1 MSKMELIPKQLI
13 SDYIIHNETM
23 KYGTFD
29 DEEFEKNITDENITP
44 EILNDNINKLI
55 SSTDIF
61 IDKFLNLIK
70 TNKLGINEYLT
81 KFNMKTLEYIIVS
94 KGFKQMLKELKKKLN
109 VEKIESENL
118 ELNFGAFIIDYKS
131 GEYKSIFEAQFPNGS
146 EEYSQLKKK
155 VEEIFSYIEKIR
167 NSKEEIGIIHLNLM
181 VRYLDISI
189 NKIIKELDL
198 IAELQ
203 KMKSKSENQILSA
216 LVLIKR
222 LLTFPF
228 SLLNSF
234 LLSSKDICNIPEKS
248 KEWDEIKKITFRV
261 NSKEDEKIKE
271 ILKNGNESQ
280 SYILSVFYDS
290 FTQKNAVKKVFTAI
304 NQGIHLK
311 LSKEA
316 KDIHFKKARLNLKPQ
331 LLMDVLRMQK
341 NKLLK
346 KLLIQTYPSV
356 TFRRKLYLK
365 KEFKEINVN
374 YIDELLDFLNGK
386 INSKNGNNSMENLI
400 EMSEENKNKPLYY
413 EKIEKNEKKNY
424 VSTRL
429 FNYSEFVFK
438 KDIDKKKSLLK
449 SIKNPF
455 SNKKNEVSHNDTL
468 FIHIHGGAYV
478 GGSTFQQENYLRE
491 WCKKLQMPFI
501 GIDYGLSPMHQ
512 YPDPVNDC
520 FQAYMW
526 ILKNAKEELNMDIK
540 NIIIS
545 GDSAGGCMVL
555 STVFLLI
562 TISHYENVKIKLPD
576 LILIEYPT
584 TYSGE
589 DNVTNSLILSIKDL
603 VFDPTILK
611 YVRDAYVGSY
621 QNMNDPF
628 LNPIKADERILKY
641 LPRTRIFFGSTDP
654 LRDDSIRIL
663 YPISKV
669 QGLDVIGYE
678 FYNYWHAFNGITP
691 KDLRKMPWDFVFA
704 EVEEFLK
711 KDKEEKKE

>member
-1 MSKMELIPKQLI
+1 MELIPKTLR
-13 SDYIIHNETM
+13 DNYIIHNETM
-23 KYGTFD
+23 KYSTFD
-29 DEEFEKNITDENITP
+29 DEEFEKNITDENIT
-44 EILNDNINKLI
+44 EQILIDNINKLENTI
-55 SSTDIF
+55 NLF
-61 IDKFLNLIK
+61 IEHFFNLIK
-70 TNKLGINEYLT
+70 DNKLGINEYLK
-81 KFNMKTLEYIIVS
+81 KFDMKTLEYIIVA
-94 KGFKQMLKELKKKLN
+94 KAFNLLLKELKIKLN
-109 VEKIESENL
+109 DENTKQDNIGY
-118 ELNFGAFIIDYKS
+118 NFDSFIKDYKEGEFTKFFII
-131 GEYKSIFEAQFPNGS
+131 QFPEPS
-146 EEYSQLKKK
+146 EEYSELKKK
-155 VEEIFSYIEKIR
+155 IETIFNYIERVR
-167 NSKEEIGIIHLNLM
+167 NSKAKIGLIHLNLM
-181 VRYLDISI
+181 IRYINIFS
-189 NKIIKELDL
+189 NKIINEIFIISD
-198 IAELQ
+198 LQ
-203 KMKSKSENQILSA
+203 KMKSESENRILSA

-222 LLTFPF
+222 ILTYPF
-228 SLLNSF
+228 SVFNSF
-234 LLSSKDICNIPEKS
+234 LLSSEDICNIPENS
-248 KEWDEIKKITFRV
+248 KEWDNIKKITFRV
-261 NSKEDEKIKE
+261 NSKEDDKIRQL
-271 ILKNGNESQ
+271 LKDGNESQ
-280 SYILSVFYDS
+280 SYILSVFYDTFS
-290 FTQKNAVKKVFTAI
+290 QKNKIKKVFTAI

-316 KDIHFKKARLNLKPQ
+316 KEIHFKKARLNFHPK
-331 LLMDVLRMQK
+331 LLVDVLKMQK

-346 KLLIQTYPSV
+346 KVMTQTYPNV

-365 KEFKEINVN
+365 KEYKEINVN
-374 YIDELLDFLNGK
+374 YINELLDFLNGK
-386 INSKNGNNSMENLI
+386 INAKAQINSVESLI

-413 EKIEKNEKKNY
+413 EKIEKEEKKNY

-429 FNYSEFVFK
+429 FNYSEIIFK
-438 KDIDKKKSLLK
+438 KDMDKKKSILK
-449 SIKNPF
+449 NIKNPF
-455 SNKKNEVSHNDTL
+455 SNKKNEVINHDTL

-491 WCKKLQMPFI
+491 WSKKLQMPFI

-512 YPDPVNDC
+512 YPEPINDC
-520 FQAYMW
+520 FQSYMW

-555 STVFLLI
+555 SLVFVLI
-562 TISHYENVKIKLPD
+562 TINQYENVKIKLPD

-621 QNMNDPF
+621 KNMNDPF

-669 QGLDVIGYE
+669 KGLDVRGYE
-678 FYNYWHAFNGITP
+678 FYNYWHAFNGINP
-691 KDLRKMPWDFVFA
+691 KDLRKMPWDFVFT
-704 EVEEFLK
+704 EVEEFLIMK
-711 KDKEEKKE
+711 RPE

>member
-118 ELNFGAFIIDYKS
+118 ELNFGSFIIDYKS

-290 FTQKNAVKKVFTAI
+290 YTQKNTVKKVFTAI

>member
-1 MSKMELIPKQLI
+1 MDSIPKELV
-13 SDYIIHNETM
+13 SNYIIHNETM
-23 KYGTFD
+23 KYATFD
-29 DEEFEKNITDENITP
+29 DEEFEKNITDENIT
-44 EILNDNINKLI
+44 EQTLIDNLNKLEATI
-55 SSTDIF
+55 DTL
-61 IDKFLNLIK
+61 IDKFSFLIK

-81 KFNMKTLEYIIVS
+81 KFDMATLEYIIIP
-94 KGFKQMLKELKKKLN
+94 KCFKLIIKELRIKLNTNTQEKNDELNLEKILSEYKNGEYKTNFQKQFTENSEKYNELKKR
-109 VEKIESENL
+109 IE
-118 ELNFGAFIIDYKS
+118 D
-131 GEYKSIFEAQFPNGS
+131 
-146 EEYSQLKKK
+146 
-155 VEEIFSYIEKIR
+155 IFSYVEKIR
-167 NSKEEIGIIHLNLM
+167 NSKEKIGLIHLNLM
-181 VRYLDISI
+181 IRYINI
-189 NKIIKELDL
+189 YTNKIINQLNVINDFE
-198 IAELQ
+198 
-203 KMKSKSENQILSA
+203 KMKSSSENQILTA

-222 LLTFPF
+222 VLTFPF
-228 SLLNSF
+228 SLFNSF
-234 LLSSKDICNIPEKS
+234 SLSSEDICNIPEKS
-248 KEWDEIKKITFRV
+248 EEWDRIKKFTFRV
-261 NSKEDEKIKE
+261 NSKDDDKIKQL
-271 ILKNGNESQ
+271 LKDGNESQ

-290 FTQKNAVKKVFTAI
+290 FTQKNTVKKVFTAI

-316 KDIHFKKARLNLKPQ
+316 RDIHFKKARLNLRPQ
-331 LLMDVLRMQK
+331 LLMDVLKMQK

-346 KLLIQTYPSV
+346 KLMIQTYPSV

-365 KEFKEINVN
+365 KEYKKIDVN
-374 YIDELLDFLNGK
+374 YINELLDFLNGK
-386 INSKNGNNSMENLI
+386 KNAKSENNLENLLDI
-400 EMSEENKNKPLYY
+400 SEENKDKPLYY
-413 EKIEKNEKKNY
+413 EKIEKQEKKNY

-429 FNYSEFVFK
+429 FNYSEIIFK

-455 SNKKNEVSHNDTL
+455 SGKKPELANSDTL

-491 WCKKLQMPFI
+491 WAKKLEMPFI

-512 YPDPVNDC
+512 YPEPIDDC

-555 STVFLLI
+555 SLVFILI
-562 TISHYENVKIKLPD
+562 VINQYENVKIKLPD

-603 VFDPTILK
+603 VFDATILK
-611 YVRDAYVGSY
+611 YVRDCYVGDY
-621 QNMNDPF
+621 KNMQDPF

-641 LPRTRIFFGSTDP
+641 LPRTRVFFGSTDP

-669 QGLDVIGYE
+669 EGLDVRGYE
-678 FYNYWHAFNGITP
+678 FYNYWHAFNAISP
-691 KDLRKMPWDFVFA
+691 KFLRKMPWDFIFT

-711 KDKEEKKE
+711 VQKEKNKEQQK

>member
-1 MSKMELIPKQLI
+1 MDSIPKELV
-13 SDYIIHNETM
+13 SNYIIHNETM
-23 KYGTFD
+23 KYATFD
-29 DEEFEKNITDENITP
+29 DEEFEKNITDENIT
-44 EILNDNINKLI
+44 EQTLIDNLNKLEATI
-55 SSTDIF
+55 DTL
-61 IDKFLNLIK
+61 IDKFSFLIK

-81 KFNMKTLEYIIVS
+81 KFDMATLEYIIIP
-94 KGFKQMLKELKKKLN
+94 KCFKLIIKELRIKLNTNTQEKNDELNLEKILSEYKNGEYKTNFEKQFTENSEKYNELKKR
-109 VEKIESENL
+109 IE
-118 ELNFGAFIIDYKS
+118 D
-131 GEYKSIFEAQFPNGS
+131 
-146 EEYSQLKKK
+146 
-155 VEEIFSYIEKIR
+155 IFSYVEKIR
-167 NSKEEIGIIHLNLM
+167 NSKEKIGLIHLNLM
-181 VRYLDISI
+181 IRYI
-189 NKIIKELDL
+189 NIYTTKIINQLNVINDFE
-198 IAELQ
+198 
-203 KMKSKSENQILSA
+203 KMKSSSENQILTA

-222 LLTFPF
+222 VLTFPF
-228 SLLNSF
+228 SLFNSF
-234 LLSSKDICNIPEKS
+234 SLSSEDICNIPEKS
-248 KEWDEIKKITFRV
+248 EEWDRIKKFTFRV
-261 NSKEDEKIKE
+261 NSKDDDKIKQL
-271 ILKNGNESQ
+271 LKDGNESQ

-290 FTQKNAVKKVFTAI
+290 FTQKNTVKKVFTAI

-316 KDIHFKKARLNLKPQ
+316 RDIHFKKARLNLRPQ
-331 LLMDVLRMQK
+331 LLMDVLKMQK

-346 KLLIQTYPSV
+346 KLMIQTYPSV

-365 KEFKEINVN
+365 KEYKKIDVN
-374 YIDELLDFLNGK
+374 YINELLDFLNGK
-386 INSKNGNNSMENLI
+386 KNAKSENNLENLLDI
-400 EMSEENKNKPLYY
+400 SEENKDKPLYY
-413 EKIEKNEKKNY
+413 EKIEKQEKKNY

-429 FNYSEFVFK
+429 FNYSEIIFK

-455 SNKKNEVSHNDTL
+455 SGKKPELANSDTL

-491 WCKKLQMPFI
+491 WAKKLEMPFI

-512 YPDPVNDC
+512 YPEPIDDC

-555 STVFLLI
+555 SLVFILI
-562 TISHYENVKIKLPD
+562 VINQYENVKIKLPD

-603 VFDPTILK
+603 VFDATILK
-611 YVRDAYVGSY
+611 YVRDCYVGDY
-621 QNMNDPF
+621 KNMQDPF
-628 LNPIKADERILKY
+628 LNPIRADERILKY
-641 LPRTRIFFGSTDP
+641 LPRTRVFFGSTDP

-669 QGLDVIGYE
+669 EGLDVRGYE
-678 FYNYWHAFNGITP
+678 FYNYWHAFNAISP
-691 KDLRKMPWDFVFA
+691 KFLRKMPWDFIFT

-711 KDKEEKKE
+711 VQKEKNKEQQK

>member
-1 MSKMELIPKQLI
+1 MDSIPKELV
-13 SDYIIHNETM
+13 SNYIIHNETM
-23 KYGTFD
+23 KYATFD
-29 DEEFEKNITDENITP
+29 DEEFEKNITDENIT
-44 EILNDNINKLI
+44 EQTLIDNLNKLEATI
-55 SSTDIF
+55 DTL
-61 IDKFLNLIK
+61 IDKFSFLIK

-81 KFNMKTLEYIIVS
+81 KFDMATLEYIIIP
-94 KGFKQMLKELKKKLN
+94 KCFKLIIKELRIKLNTNTQEKNDELNLEKILSEYKNGEYKTNFQKQFTENSEKYNELKKR
-109 VEKIESENL
+109 IE
-118 ELNFGAFIIDYKS
+118 D
-131 GEYKSIFEAQFPNGS
+131 
-146 EEYSQLKKK
+146 
-155 VEEIFSYIEKIR
+155 IFSYVEKIR
-167 NSKEEIGIIHLNLM
+167 NSKEKIGLIHLNLM
-181 VRYLDISI
+181 IRYINI
-189 NKIIKELDL
+189 YTNKIINQLNVINDFE
-198 IAELQ
+198 
-203 KMKSKSENQILSA
+203 KMKSSSENQILTA

-222 LLTFPF
+222 VLTFPF
-228 SLLNSF
+228 SLFNSF
-234 LLSSKDICNIPEKS
+234 SLSSEDICNIPEKS
-248 KEWDEIKKITFRV
+248 VEWDRIKKFTFRV
-261 NSKEDEKIKE
+261 NSKDDDKIKQL
-271 ILKNGNESQ
+271 LKDGNESQ

-290 FTQKNAVKKVFTAI
+290 FTQKNTVKKVFTAI

-316 KDIHFKKARLNLKPQ
+316 RDIHFKKARLNLRPQ
-331 LLMDVLRMQK
+331 LLMDVLKMQK

-346 KLLIQTYPSV
+346 KLMIQTYPSV

-365 KEFKEINVN
+365 KEYKKIDVN
-374 YIDELLDFLNGK
+374 YINELLDFLNGK
-386 INSKNGNNSMENLI
+386 KNAKSENNLENLI
-400 EMSEENKNKPLYY
+400 DISEENKDKPLYY
-413 EKIEKNEKKNY
+413 EKIEKQEKKNY

-429 FNYSEFVFK
+429 FNYSEIIFK

-455 SNKKNEVSHNDTL
+455 SGKKPELANSDTL

-491 WCKKLQMPFI
+491 WAKKLEMPFI

-512 YPDPVNDC
+512 YPEPIDDC

-555 STVFLLI
+555 SLVFILI
-562 TISHYENVKIKLPD
+562 VINQYENVKIKLPD

-603 VFDPTILK
+603 VFDATILK
-611 YVRDAYVGSY
+611 YVRDCYVGDY
-621 QNMNDPF
+621 KNMQDPF
-628 LNPIKADERILKY
+628 LNPIRADERILKY
-641 LPRTRIFFGSTDP
+641 LPRTRVFFGSTDP

-669 QGLDVIGYE
+669 EGLDVRGYE
-678 FYNYWHAFNGITP
+678 FYNYWHAFNAISP
-691 KDLRKMPWDFVFA
+691 KFLRKMPWDFIFT

-711 KDKEEKKE
+711 VQKEKNKEQQK

>member
-1 MSKMELIPKQLI
+1 MDSIPKELV
-13 SDYIIHNETM
+13 SNYIIHNETM
-23 KYGTFD
+23 KYATFD
-29 DEEFEKNITDENITP
+29 DEEFEKNITDENIT
-44 EILNDNINKLI
+44 EQTLIDNLNKLEATI
-55 SSTDIF
+55 DTL
-61 IDKFLNLIK
+61 IDKFSFLIK

-81 KFNMKTLEYIIVS
+81 KFDMATLEYIIIP
-94 KGFKQMLKELKKKLN
+94 KCFKLIIKELRIKLNTNTQEKNDELNLEKILSEYKNGEYKTNFEKQFTENSEKYNELKKR
-109 VEKIESENL
+109 IE
-118 ELNFGAFIIDYKS
+118 D
-131 GEYKSIFEAQFPNGS
+131 
-146 EEYSQLKKK
+146 
-155 VEEIFSYIEKIR
+155 IFSYVEKIR
-167 NSKEEIGIIHLNLM
+167 NSKEKIGLIHLNLM
-181 VRYLDISI
+181 IRYI
-189 NKIIKELDL
+189 NIYTTKIINQLNVINDFE
-198 IAELQ
+198 
-203 KMKSKSENQILSA
+203 KMKSSSENQILTA

-222 LLTFPF
+222 VLTFPF
-228 SLLNSF
+228 SLFNSF
-234 LLSSKDICNIPEKS
+234 SLSSEDICNIPEKS
-248 KEWDEIKKITFRV
+248 EEWDRIKKFTFRV
-261 NSKEDEKIKE
+261 NSKDDDKIKQL
-271 ILKNGNESQ
+271 LKDGNESQ

-290 FTQKNAVKKVFTAI
+290 FTQKNTVKKVFTAI

-316 KDIHFKKARLNLKPQ
+316 RDIHFKKARLNLRPQ
-331 LLMDVLRMQK
+331 LLMDVLKMQK

-346 KLLIQTYPSV
+346 KLMIQTYPSV

-365 KEFKEINVN
+365 KEYKKIDVN
-374 YIDELLDFLNGK
+374 YINELLDFLNGK
-386 INSKNGNNSMENLI
+386 KNAKSENNLENLLDI
-400 EMSEENKNKPLYY
+400 SEENKDKPLYY
-413 EKIEKNEKKNY
+413 EKIEKQEKKNY

-429 FNYSEFVFK
+429 FNYSEIIFK

-455 SNKKNEVSHNDTL
+455 SGKKPELANSDTL

-491 WCKKLQMPFI
+491 WAKKLEMPFI

-512 YPDPVNDC
+512 YPEPIDDC

-555 STVFLLI
+555 SLVFVLI
-562 TISHYENVKIKLPD
+562 VINQYENVKIKLPD

-603 VFDPTILK
+603 VFDATILK
-611 YVRDAYVGSY
+611 YVRDCYVGDY
-621 QNMNDPF
+621 KNMQDPF
-628 LNPIKADERILKY
+628 LNPIRADERILKY
-641 LPRTRIFFGSTDP
+641 LPRTRVFFGSTDP

-669 QGLDVIGYE
+669 EGLDVRGYE
-678 FYNYWHAFNGITP
+678 FYNYWHAFNAISP
-691 KDLRKMPWDFVFA
+691 KFLRKMPWDFIFT

-711 KDKEEKKE
+711 VQKEKNKEQQK